1 MRSRPSIPTL
11 NFCLGRKGLRAL
23 YSRHSPQPVLS
34 TVVAPSGGVQRTTY
48 RERGSGQRTTNPP
61 KTGEQPANLARP
73 THGHLNQSTGPLFS
87 YSCPASRRLRFGV
100 VQSLMGCKHYA
111 RMLGL
116 SRGYPYILYLSLSKW
131 DAAPFVPFFHKAT
144 FGRKI
149 RWQIAIVPPR
159 ICHCSCFSVACQV
172 AVQNLRAAHASISAR
187 AEVRRFRSER
197 EKFRLSSRGHF
208 STAGPIAT

>member
-11 NFCLGRKGLRAL
+11 NFCLGRKRVA
-23 YSRHSPQPVLS
+23 SPLFEAFS
-34 TVVAPSGGVQRTTY
+34 TACFVDCRRSLGRSSANHLQRT
-48 RERGSGQRTTNPP
+48 RERPP
-61 KTGEQPANLARP
+61 HYKPAQDGEQPANLARP
-73 THGHLNQSTGPLFS
+73 THGHLNQSAGPLFS

-149 RWQIAIVPPR
+149 RWQIAVVPPR
-159 ICHCSCFSVACQV
+159 ICHCSCFSVACQI

-208 STAGPIAT
+208 STAGPIA

>member
-1 MRSRPSIPTL
+1 MRAR
-11 NFCLGRKGLRAL
+11 
-23 YSRHSPQPVLS
+23 YSRHFPQPVFVNCRRSLGRS
-34 TVVAPSGGVQRTTY
+34 SANHIQRT
-48 RERGSGQRTTNPP
+48 RERPP
-61 KTGEQPANLARP
+61 HYKPAQDGEQPANLARP
-73 THGHLNQSTGPLFS
+73 THGHLNRSAGPLFS
-87 YSCPASRRLRFGV
+87 CSCPALPRLRFGV
-100 VQSLMGCKHYA
+100 VQSLMGCKQYA

-131 DAAPFVPFFHKAT
+131 DAAPFAPFFHKEQR
-144 FGRKI
+144 FDRKV
-149 RWQIAIVPPR
+149 RWHLAAVPPR

-208 STAGPIAT
+208 STAGPMAT

>member
-1 MRSRPSIPTL
+1 
-11 NFCLGRKGLRAL
+11 LRAL
-23 YSRHSPQPVLS
+23 HSRHFPQPVVS

-48 RERGSGQRTTNPP
+48 RERGNGHRTTNPP
-61 KTGEQPANLARP
+61 KIWQDRRIVTSTEAPILCFLAVAR
-73 THGHLNQSTGPLFS
+73 HRH
-87 YSCPASRRLRFGV
+87 ASVSGV
-100 VQSLMGCKHYA
+100 VQSLMGCKRYA

-144 FGRKI
+144 FGRET
-149 RWQIAIVPPR
+149 RWHIAAVPPR

-208 STAGPIAT
+208 STAGPMAT

>member
-1 MRSRPSIPTL
+1 MARLFSTLLLSR
-11 NFCLGRKGLRAL
+11 
-23 YSRHSPQPVLS
+23 V
-34 TVVAPSGGVQRTTY
+34 VVAGG
-48 RERGSGQRTTNPP
+48 GGPAGQRPPQEPDLGLQPSALKPTTSAGRCRV
-61 KTGEQPANLARP
+61 TSTTAHTLCFLALAMP
-73 THGHLNQSTGPLFS
+73 CHTFVLEALKGS
-87 YSCPASRRLRFGV
+87 
-100 VQSLMGCKHYA
+100 MGCKHYA

-149 RWQIAIVPPR
+149 RWQIAVVPPR